1 MSTDTNRTVL
11 IGRLTRAPEL
21 RHTNAG
27 TAICSF
33 DLAFNRSIY
42 SKQTGETREEV
53 GYAPVKAWGKMGENL
68 SKHIDKGSRVC
79 VDGYLRWESW
89 EKEGVKHSRLYLNAD
104 SVQFLDVNK
113 TRERGPLDG
122 GSFNDD
128 TAKRFRDDD
137 HVMTGEPP
145 F

>member
-1 MSTDTNRTVL
+1 MSQDTNRTIL

-33 DLAFNRSIY
+33 DLAFNRQIY

-68 SKHIDKGSRVC
+68 SKHLTKGSRVC

-104 SVQFLDVNK
+104 SVQFLSPK
-113 TRERGPLDG
+113 QDG
-122 GSFNDD
+122 QAAAFDSGAMADD
-128 TAKRFRDDD
+128 S
-137 HVMTGEPP
+137 GIP